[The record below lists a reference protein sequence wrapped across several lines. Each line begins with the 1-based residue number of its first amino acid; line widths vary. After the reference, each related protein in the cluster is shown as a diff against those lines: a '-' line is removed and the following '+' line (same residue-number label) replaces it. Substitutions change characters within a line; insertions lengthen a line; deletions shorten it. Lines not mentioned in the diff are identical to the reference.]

1 MDSDSLDVELKRIL
15 EVVKELLAES
25 KEELDKFQVALTGTL
40 RLLDGETTTLS
51 ALQGNPAELRGYV
64 LQLTTQMSNN
74 SDERFEKILDNLTAL
89 IKIAPDSK

>member
-1 MDSDSLDVELKRIL
+1 MDSLDVELKRIL

-74 SDERFEKILDNLTAL
+74 SDERFEKILDNIIAL